1 MRNVVIVDAIR
12 TSIGKYGGALKYVR
26 PDDMLALLLRKIVE
40 RNNLDPRLIDDVLG
54 TFIL

>member
-12 TSIGKYGGALKYVR
+12 TPIGKYGGALKYVR

-54 TFIL
+54 AFIL

>member
-40 RNNLDPRLIDDVLG
+40 RNNLDPRLIDDVLSA
-54 TFIL
+54 FIL